1 MNKGA
6 MRYRIK
12 TFRQYFSL
20 ICELVK
26 RDIKLKYR
34 RSFLGYL
41 WSILNPLLI
50 MLVLTVVFSAMFKKS
65 IENYPIYLLTGR
77 VLFDF
82 MRTATTAG
90 LKSVTNNA
98 SLLKKTYI
106 PKYVFTVA
114 KVTSTM
120 VDTVFSLGAFFIV
133 MLATRT
139 AFHWQLVLLPLV
151 LLQVYIFSMG
161 LAFLLAEL
169 EVFFRDIEYIY
180 HAVITAWLYLT
191 PLFYPIDRLPDN
203 LQIFIKTANPMYYY
217 ISQFRDIALYGRL
230 PGPRI
235 MIGGWIIAFIML
247 GIGLVAFQKAKD
259 RFILYI

>member
-169 EVFFRDIEYIY
+169 EVFFRDIEYLWNVSLLMIMY
-180 HAVITAWLYLT
+180 ISAIFYYPEKILASNVSWILKYNPLFCVISNFRSCIFGEPMNLYL
-191 PLFYPIDRLPDN
+191 Y
-203 LQIFIKTANPMYYY
+203 
-217 ISQFRDIALYGRL
+217 S
-230 PGPRI
+230 
-235 MIGGWIIAFIML
+235 
-247 GIGLVAFQKAKD
+247 
-259 RFILYI
+259 